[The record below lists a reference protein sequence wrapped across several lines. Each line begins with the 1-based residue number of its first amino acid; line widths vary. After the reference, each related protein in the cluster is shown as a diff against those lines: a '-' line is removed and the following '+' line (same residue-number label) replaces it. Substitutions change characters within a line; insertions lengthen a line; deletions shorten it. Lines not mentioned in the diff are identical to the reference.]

1 MGGGGKSNI
10 HSSKLTQLAGKW
22 GTLNEDV
29 NFLLKMGIFQP
40 AMLGNTRGYNISTD
54 CSRISFPTSIPHR
67 WIHRSGISTQA
78 ISVEGGFSSVESK
91 GGSRE
96 REKDFFKTEIKN
108 GRFPNILV
116 MEESGDHQ
124 LVGSLFL
131 GGAGFLPSTVGDEI
145 PKRAIFKK
153 GEIPFIKHHVYLE
166 PETSV
171 YKWLFQ
177 LDDSESSY
185 RKLLFHQTS
194 I

>member
-1 MGGGGKSNI
+1 
-10 HSSKLTQLAGKW
+10 
-22 GTLNEDV
+22 
-29 NFLLKMGIFQP
+29 
-40 AMLGNTRGYNISTD
+40 
-54 CSRISFPTSIPHR
+54 
-67 WIHRSGISTQA
+67 
-78 ISVEGGFSSVESK
+78 
-91 GGSRE
+91 
-96 REKDFFKTEIKN
+96 
-108 GRFPNILV
+108 

-153 GEIPFIKHHVYLE
+153 GEIPFINHHVYLE
-166 PETSV
+166 PEISV

-177 LDDSESSY
+177 LDASESSY